1 VVVGAA
7 WAEVMKPRATLH
19 PSALAIAMAFWL
31 ATFIGLR
38 ALGLAPWQA
47 LAGLALVAGAE
58 VTWGV
63 RAT

>member
-1 VVVGAA
+1 
-7 WAEVMKPRATLH
+7 MKPRATLH

-38 ALGLAPWQA
+38 SLGLAPWQA